1 MKEKNAIKKLNYE
14 RRIMETKKKQIC
26 KINSITIQEVQQ
38 LKIVKPTREKYQSD
52 KDFDQAYLKWV
63 IAITET
69 QRRYM

>member
-1 MKEKNAIKKLNYE
+1 
-14 RRIMETKKKQIC
+14 METKKKQIC